1 MKIEDPLSPS
11 GDQPDLNKLRRT
23 EQPLCV
29 LGRKPVL
36 RPLSRPGLL
45 LWGRVWGES
54 TGTPARA
61 GDTAP
66 MPPGHRITPHVRLL
80 YWCCRL
86 GERELEPG
94 LEGRELL
101 LGACRAWGS
110 SCCPAAL
117 APPVP
122 GSSLQSFWALCC
134 SGHSKWTQWNTSF
147 AVLCVP
153 TIRMKDAG
161 RLSKVTDCQDLQE
174 TLVLSA
180 TMVHCCWLVETST

>member
-36 RPLSRPGLL
+36 RPFSRPGLL
-45 LWGRVWGES
+45 LWGRGWGES
-54 TGTPARA
+54 TGTPARV

-66 MPPGHRITPHVRLL
+66 AQPGHRITPHVRLL

-122 GSSLQSFWALCC
+122 GSSLLSFWALCC
-134 SGHSKWTQWNTSF
+134 SGHSKWTQWNTCERGE
-147 AVLCVP
+147 AVSARKCPTRAVMSQVTVP
-153 TIRMKDAG
+153 RGVREGPLPPAAG
-161 RLSKVTDCQDLQE
+161 ADRSN
-174 TLVLSA
+174 
-180 TMVHCCWLVETST
+180 